1 MMCRISILV
10 VSLLM
15 LSGSAWAFLPPDAS
29 AREPQIRAYRQKVRE
44 KYEERQ
50 IERQAQ
56 AIRAYEQTRADVF
69 TPPWMRGQSQA
80 SVGELGGTLTSVS
93 EQEKKRNHRFWVSI
107 VLLIALGAV
116 AGWIRYATRDTDQ

>member
-1 MMCRISILV
+1 MMSRTSMLLIT
-10 VSLLM
+10 LLM
-15 LSGSAWAFLPPDAS
+15 LAGSTHAFLPPDAS

-56 AIRAYEQTRADVF
+56 AVRAYEQTQADIF

-80 SVGELGGTLTSVS
+80 SVTQGNGSSGITS
-93 EQEKKRNHRFWVSI
+93 EQEKKRNYRFLISV

-116 AGWIRYATRDTDQ
+116 AGWIRHATREIDQ